1 MNLDM
6 IRRRHKW
13 LTLSILFFI
22 SVAFIFG
29 IGSFVTGFGEGL
41 SSSGGSAAEIN
52 GEEISLSEYYRVRD
66 NLRRQYG
73 QQGEELPQAAIDF
86 INMSALNQLI
96 DLKLLAQKAE
106 ELGFRIT
113 DQELG
118 ESIRS
123 NPAFQVDGQF
133 VGAEGYQNFI
143 EQGLNEDIVTFEKS
157 YKQQLLAQKL
167 LSFIDETIIVTDE
180 KLLNMYNIQNEKVN
194 LNYIE
199 FSNKDF
205 LDAYT
210 PTQEEIEKYYQGRKA
225 NFKTNELRQI
235 RYIVLDPEIFENNI
249 QISDEELEAY
259 YNAYTEEFQSEDGKK
274 LPFEEVKG
282 DVESKLKSQKG
293 EVVRQEFLE
302 SIELSENPEKSID
315 QIAKENSFESISESA
330 PFSRSDRT
338 GDIPPQIVDRA
349 YTELQGKTN
358 IVPVGTKIWVTEV
371 SEISEPREKTLDETK
386 PEIITALKNQ
396 KSNNQARKKANE
408 TLNKLKSAKKEEIAA
423 KAKELGVQLDE
434 TGPFTRLERVPE
446 INLEEIKSEVFEV
459 DENSTVLGKVYQS
472 NNNFY
477 VVIFKER
484 MSADPADFEQQ
495 KEELKEQELQSQRR
509 DLMQK
514 WLQNLRRGAEIVP
527 NYNLFPVQ
535 G

>member
-205 LDAYT
+205 
-210 PTQEEIEKYYQGRKA
+210 
-225 NFKTNELRQI
+225 FC
-235 RYIVLDPEIFENNI
+235 
-249 QISDEELEAY
+249 
-259 YNAYTEEFQSEDGKK
+259 
-274 LPFEEVKG
+274 
-282 DVESKLKSQKG
+282 
-293 EVVRQEFLE
+293 
-302 SIELSENPEKSID
+302 
-315 QIAKENSFESISESA
+315 
-330 PFSRSDRT
+330 RSY
-338 GDIPPQIVDRA
+338 RA
-349 YTELQGKTN
+349 
-358 IVPVGTKIWVTEV
+358 
-371 SEISEPREKTLDETK
+371 
-386 PEIITALKNQ
+386 
-396 KSNNQARKKANE
+396 
-408 TLNKLKSAKKEEIAA
+408 
-423 KAKELGVQLDE
+423 
-434 TGPFTRLERVPE
+434 F
-446 INLEEIKSEVFEV
+446 
-459 DENSTVLGKVYQS
+459 
-472 NNNFY
+472 
-477 VVIFKER
+477 
-484 MSADPADFEQQ
+484 
-495 KEELKEQELQSQRR
+495 
-509 DLMQK
+509 
-514 WLQNLRRGAEIVP
+514 
-527 NYNLFPVQ
+527 
-535 G
+535 

>member
-1 MNLDM
+1 MSLEL
-6 IRRRHKW
+6 IRRKHKW
-13 LTLSILFFI
+13 LTRFVLFFVSI
-22 SVAFIFG
+22 AFVFG
-29 IGSFVTGFGEGL
+29 IGSLVTGLGGF
-41 SSSGGSAAEIN
+41 SSSGRGSAAEIN

-96 DLKLLAQKAE
+96 DLKLLAQKAK

-133 VGAEGYQNFI
+133 VGTEGYQNFI
-143 EQGLNEDIVTFEKS
+143 EKGLNEDITTFEES
-157 YKQQLLAQKL
+157 YKKQLLAQKL
-167 LSFIDETIIVTDE
+167 LSFIDETIMVTDE
-180 KLLNMYNIQNEKVN
+180 KLLSLYNIQNEKVN
-194 LNYIE
+194 LNYIK

-205 LDAYT
+205 ADSYT
-210 PTQEEIEKYYQGRKA
+210 PTDEEIEKYYQGRKA
-225 NFKTNELRQI
+225 NFKTQELRRI
-235 RYIVLDPEIFENNI
+235 RYIVLDPEIFEKNI
-249 QISDEELEAY
+249 QISDEELKAY
-259 YNAYTEEFQSEDGKK
+259 HNAYTEEFLSEDGNK
-274 LPFEEVKG
+274 LPFEEVKS

-293 EVVRQEFLE
+293 EVIRQEFLE
-302 SIELSENPEKSID
+302 SIELSENPDKNID
-315 QIAKENSFESISESA
+315 EIAKENGVESISESA
-330 PFSRSDRT
+330 PFLKSDRT
-338 GDIPPQIVDRA
+338 GDIPPNIVDRA
-349 YTELQGKTN
+349 YTELQGKTSM
-358 IVPVGTKIWVTEV
+358 VAVGTTIWVMEV

-386 PEIITALKNQ
+386 AEIITALKNQ
-396 KSNNQARKKANE
+396 ESNNQARKKANE
-408 TLNKLKSAKKEEIAA
+408 TLKKLKSAKKEEIAA

-446 INLEEIKSEVFEV
+446 INLEQIKSEVFEV
-459 DENSTVLGKVYQS
+459 DEDSTVLGRVYQN

-484 MSADPADFEQQ
+484 INADPGDFEKQR
-495 KEELKEQELQSQRR
+495 EELKEQELQLQRR
-509 DLMQK
+509 NLMQK
-514 WLQNLRRGAEIVP
+514 WLQNLRRGAKIVP
-527 NYNLFPVQ
+527 NNNLFPVQ